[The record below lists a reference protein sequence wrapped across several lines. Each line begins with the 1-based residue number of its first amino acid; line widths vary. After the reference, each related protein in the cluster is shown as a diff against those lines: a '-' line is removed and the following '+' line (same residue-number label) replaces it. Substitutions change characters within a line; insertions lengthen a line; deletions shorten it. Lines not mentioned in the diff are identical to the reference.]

1 MLSAV
6 YLKGIYLD
14 LEFFILISIVLIF
27 AAFVHGSIGFGFAL
41 IPTPIIAIFT
51 DMQTAILLT
60 LLPTLVVNLVSFL
73 SEGNSKE
80 AVIRFLP
87 IAVITMIGSAI
98 GTQIL
103 IFSNSDIFKL
113 LLAISILL
121 YLYTNNKNI
130 SISAFSKYPKISF
143 VLYPFFTGIVGGLTN
158 VMGPMLM
165 IYGIEL
171 KYSKAQ
177 FIQMMNICFL
187 LGKVIQIFIFFI
199 NDSFTKTEVSF
210 SLITILIIS
219 FSLYF
224 GIKVKKKIDSKLY
237 IKLIK
242 ILLLIISIILI
253 VQFIYNL

>member
-1 MLSAV
+1 M
-6 YLKGIYLD
+6 D

-41 IPTPIIAIFT
+41 IPTPLIALFT

-60 LLPTLVVNLVSFL
+60 LLPTLLVNLVSFL
-73 SEGNSKE
+73 SESNIKE
-80 AVIRFLP
+80 AIFKFMP
-87 IAVITMIGSAI
+87 IAIITMIGSAI

-103 IFSNSDIFKL
+103 IVANSDIFKL
-113 LLAISILL
+113 ILAISILL
-121 YLYTNNKNI
+121 YLFTNNRNI
-130 SISAFSKYPKISF
+130 SISVFTKYPKTSF
-143 VLYPFFTGIVGGLTN
+143 IIYPFFTGIVGGLTN

-171 KYSKAQ
+171 KYTKAQ
-177 FIQMMNICFL
+177 FIQMMNLCFL

-199 NDSFTKTEVSF
+199 NDSFTKTDINF
-210 SLITILIIS
+210 SLITIFIIS
-219 FSLYF
+219 FSLYY
-224 GIKVKKKIDSKLY
+224 GIKVKKRIDSKLY

-253 VQFIYNL
+253 VQYIYNLYIS